1 MIDPKR
7 SSPKTSITAP
17 TTMASAATFA
27 GSAGSRPCFGQH
39 AARRQRDRAGERRHH
54 QHGAGENRGDDAG
67 HDAGVQADDGVE
79 SADAGVGHALGD
91 REQSGH
97 EPGQHVARRGPA
109 EAAHRGATL
118 DSCADTPDC
127 GAELRRDREFSLN
140 HDLSAD
146 SAAVDDGTAQN
157 GGWLAIGSRWRSAAG
172 VHGDTPHIG
181 VIDELHE
188 RGYEI
193 VGIAGSSM
201 GALVGGLQA
210 AGKLDEFAEWAKSL
224 TQRAVLRLLDPS
236 ITAAGVLR
244 AAKILDAVRDIL
256 GEVTIEELPIPYT
269 AVTTDLI
276 AGKSVWLQRGPVDA
290 AIRASIAIPG
300 VITPHILDG
309 RLLADG
315 GILDPLPMAPIAAV
329 NADLTIAVS
338 LSGSEAGGRYEPTDA
353 EPRATTEWLN
363 RMWRSTSS
371 LFERTQL
378 RSAMDTPTGR
388 DLSRSAVC
396 PTTTTPTTPDG
407 GSVPKMG
414 SFEVM
419 NRTIDIAQA
428 ALARH
433 TLAAYP
439 PDLLIEVPRTACRS
453 LEFHRAA
460 EVIDIGHE
468 LDRQH
473 AGRARRFNVES

>member
-1 MIDPKR
+1 MGG
-7 SSPKTSITAP
+7 
-17 TTMASAATFA
+17 MA
-27 GSAGSRPCFGQH
+27 G
-39 AARRQRDRAGERRHH
+39 
-54 QHGAGENRGDDAG
+54 NRVAL
-67 HDAGVQADDGVE
+67 
-79 SADAGVGHALGD
+79 ALG
-91 REQSGH
+91 SG
-97 EPGQHVARRGPA
+97 GARGYA
-109 EAAHRGATL
+109 
-118 DSCADTPDC
+118 
-127 GAELRRDREFSLN
+127 
-140 HDLSAD
+140 
-146 SAAVDDGTAQN
+146 
-157 GGWLAIGSRWRSAAG
+157 
-172 VHGDTPHIG
+172 HIG

-193 VGIAGSSM
+193 VGVAGSSM
-201 GALVGGLQA
+201 GALVGGLHA
-210 AGKLDEFAEWAKSL
+210 AGKLDDFSDWAKSL
-224 TQRAVLRLLDPS
+224 TQRAVLRLLDPK

-256 GEVTIEELPIPYT
+256 GEVTIEDLPIPYT

-338 LSGSEAGGRYEPTDA
+338 LSGDEVDGRTDPPES
-353 EPRATTEWLN
+353 EPRATTEWWN
-363 RMWRSTSS
+363 KMWRSTSS
-371 LFERTQL
+371 LFESNTMLNRF
-378 RSAMDTPTGR
+378 
-388 DLSRSAVC
+388 AVVQD
-396 PTTTTPTTPDG
+396 DG
-407 GSVPKMG
+407 DEHDVDPESEADDELVDSSKEASVPRMG

-468 LDRQH
+468 LAAQ
-473 AGRARRFNVES
+473 AIKVLEG